1 MRNSRKTVV
10 VAAIAAAV
18 VALPSAAW
26 AAFTGVTRTA
36 TTVSSARLAAP
47 TSVTTTKSCTF
58 FGLGSGD
65 SLTVSWT
72 ATATSAATGYT
83 LVLDPDS
90 GTTITKSIAGRT
102 TTSATIPVKAGS
114 TYSIT
119 VSSVLQNW
127 TATSTAVSAGCGWF
141 G

>member
-1 MRNSRKTVV
+1 MQSSRKTIV
-10 VAAIAAAV
+10 VAGIATAL

-26 AAFTGVTRTA
+26 AGFTGIGRTSA
-36 TTVSSARLAAP
+36 AVSSATLAAP
-47 TSVTTTKSCTF
+47 TSVTTSNKCAIL
-58 FGLGSGD
+58 GLGGD

-83 LVLDPDS
+83 LVLDSGS
-90 GTTITKSIAGRT
+90 GTPITKSIAGRS
-102 TTSATIPVKAGS
+102 TTSATVTVTAGT
-114 TYSIT
+114 TYTIT

-127 TATSTAVSAGCGWF
+127 TAESTAVSAGCGLF